1 MNTEKYFY
9 AYMRLKKKWEREH
22 EAPPLDLW
30 DDAELLERLYDV
42 ITLSKA
48 PTGKRYRNDFERIR
62 QHISNVLD
70 EIYGIK
76 NVWNDDEPHQTMI
89 LALIE
94 ACFQSVDTMMDKIEK
109 GR

>member
-1 MNTEKYFY
+1 MENKYFY

-62 QHISNVLD
+62 QYVFYVLD

-76 NVWNDDEPHQTMI
+76 NVWGDDDPQQTLV